1 MKRVLIP
8 GVILC
13 GADVAQAVDD
23 KNMYMHVFEEMTV
36 YAPVPVP
43 VNGNTHYIS
52 ESIERLPT
60 GNGNISDLLRTNPAV
75 RMDSTQSTSLNQGD
89 IRPEKISIHGASPYQ
104 NAYLIDGISA
114 TNNLNPANESDASS
128 ATNISGMSQGYYLDV
143 SLLDNV
149 TLYDSFVPVEFGRFN
164 GGVIDAKIKRFNADD
179 SSVKL
184 GYRTTRSDWLTS
196 HIDENN
202 KSAFNQGSSG
212 STYYSPDFKKNF
224 YTLSFNQELADNF
237 GVTAGLSRR
246 QSDITRADYVSNDGI
261 VAGRA
266 QYKRYRYCIEQIYL
280 VCQRPLYPRFNLKI
294 YRLQP

>member
-43 VNGNTHYIS
+43 VNGNTHYTS

-114 TNNLNPANESDASS
+114 TNNLNPE
-128 ATNISGMSQGYYLDV
+128 I
-143 SLLDNV
+143 
-149 TLYDSFVPVEFGRFN
+149 
-164 GGVIDAKIKRFNADD
+164 
-179 SSVKL
+179 
-184 GYRTTRSDWLTS
+184 
-196 HIDENN
+196 
-202 KSAFNQGSSG
+202 
-212 STYYSPDFKKNF
+212 
-224 YTLSFNQELADNF
+224 
-237 GVTAGLSRR
+237 
-246 QSDITRADYVSNDGI
+246 
-261 VAGRA
+261 GRA
-266 QYKRYRYCIEQIYL
+266 H
-280 VCQRPLYPRFNLKI
+280 V
-294 YRLQP
+294 

>member
-43 VNGNTHYIS
+43 VNGNTHYTS

-164 GGVIDAKIKRFNADD
+164 GG
-179 SSVKL
+179 
-184 GYRTTRSDWLTS
+184 
-196 HIDENN
+196 
-202 KSAFNQGSSG
+202 
-212 STYYSPDFKKNF
+212 
-224 YTLSFNQELADNF
+224 
-237 GVTAGLSRR
+237 
-246 QSDITRADYVSNDGI
+246 
-261 VAGRA
+261 
-266 QYKRYRYCIEQIYL
+266 
-280 VCQRPLYPRFNLKI
+280 PL
-294 YRLQP
+294 

>member
-43 VNGNTHYIS
+43 VNGNTHYTS

-114 TNNLNPANESDASS
+114 TNNLN
-128 ATNISGMSQGYYLDV
+128 
-143 SLLDNV
+143 
-149 TLYDSFVPVEFGRFN
+149 
-164 GGVIDAKIKRFNADD
+164 
-179 SSVKL
+179 
-184 GYRTTRSDWLTS
+184 
-196 HIDENN
+196 
-202 KSAFNQGSSG
+202 
-212 STYYSPDFKKNF
+212 
-224 YTLSFNQELADNF
+224 
-237 GVTAGLSRR
+237 
-246 QSDITRADYVSNDGI
+246 
-261 VAGRA
+261 
-266 QYKRYRYCIEQIYL
+266 QY
-280 VCQRPLYPRFNLKI
+280 
-294 YRLQP
+294 